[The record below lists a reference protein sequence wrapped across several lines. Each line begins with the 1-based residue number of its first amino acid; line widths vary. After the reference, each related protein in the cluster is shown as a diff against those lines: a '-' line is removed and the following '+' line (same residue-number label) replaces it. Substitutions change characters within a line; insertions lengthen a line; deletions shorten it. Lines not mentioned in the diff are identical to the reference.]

1 MIGFINWMCI
11 SRRKEDYSSWPWW
24 DWRWSRDVHN
34 ARSFQLPGMHASHI
48 FNVLS
53 FQTWCKVNV
62 IVIRDSLCKDSD
74 WWFSLESTT
83 SDFGWIGYL
92 NVKTWGSGAGEFA
105 LLFQYPMLARVR
117 LGVEQLFLFENSHIP
132 SCEWLKQFKKDDV
145 EICQAEM
152 CPVRPEDTVERCLTD
167 YVWNFAEES
176 GVGIESQSW
185 SKENSSSCNIRNGI
199 DFEGDGD
206 SHHFCGWLRLHI
218 LQLTQRSFTVL
229 PARRIG

>member
-24 DWRWSRDVHN
+24 DWRWSWDVHN

-62 IVIRDSLCKDSD
+62 IVIRDSLCKVETGDLV
-74 WWFSLESTT
+74 WKVLHQI
-83 SDFGWIGYL
+83 FGWIGYL

-117 LGVEQLFLFENSHIP
+117 WGVEQLFLSENSHIP

-152 CPVRPEDTVERCLTD
+152 CPVK
-167 YVWNFAEES
+167 
-176 GVGIESQSW
+176 GVTTLGGS
-185 SKENSSSCNIRNGI
+185 
-199 DFEGDGD
+199 D
-206 SHHFCGWLRLHI
+206 SHLCVAVGLG
-218 LQLTQRSFTVL
+218 QLTHQPWHKGVSSLLSVWL
-229 PARRIG
+229 HP